1 MIYKLAKKELLQA
14 QAVLFIAIALQ
25 LIVWRTNKDIFGP
38 QYTIILI
45 EIVLA
50 LTIGLT
56 SGVEKL
62 RQNGV
67 HHGLAIGL
75 LGLLSIANITSLI
88 IVLHSLVVT
97 HLIPTGLQL
106 LTSALAI
113 FATNIIV
120 FALWYWEIDSPGLTR
135 RRWSR
140 NEKDFQFI
148 QQDRPEEFKD
158 WKPEFFDYLYL
169 SVTNGL
175 NFAPADT
182 RPLTHQAKLLMGLQ
196 AAVSMLTLALVIARS
211 VGILG
216 Q

>member
-1 MIYKLAKKELLQA
+1 MIYKLARTELVQA
-14 QAVLFIAIALQ
+14 QLVLFIAIALQ
-25 LIVWRTNKDIFGP
+25 LAVWSTNKDIFGP

-45 EIVLA
+45 EIGLA
-50 LTIGLT
+50 LIIGLT
-56 SGVEKL
+56 AGVEKL

-88 IVLHSLVVT
+88 IVLHSLIVS
-97 HLIPTGLQL
+97 HLLPTGLQL

-120 FALWYWEIDSPGLTR
+120 FALWYWEIDSPGLTK

-140 NEKDFQFI
+140 NEKDFQFT
-148 QQDRPEEFKD
+148 QQDKREEFKD
-158 WKPEFFDYLYL
+158 WKPEFIDYLYL
-169 SVTNGL
+169 SITNAL

-182 RPLTHQAKLLMGLQ
+182 RPLTHQAKILMGLQ